1 MPSDMIGHSFPT
13 LEEKP
18 YIPTMPNI
26 RIFSVLAVMALVP
39 LWVWAQATS
48 PAPDAGTPGATP
60 AGAVAATTP
69 AEPPT
74 AAEQALDDAAK
85 KVAALKSI
93 SAVIFE
99 SVEMLKTK
107 FSITGKY
114 LKAPGNRTRLELI
127 VDENLPD
134 AEKSTMLQNC
144 DGEWLWDYQKVL
156 ESRNYRK
163 MKIGRILE
171 KLNSPE
177 LDDAFR
183 EQALNQLGFAGPDIL
198 LIGLRKAV
206 KFDQKEAEKLD
217 GKPVWLLKGTWRSRD
232 GLLGPNQQA
241 LPPTAPLPAY
251 VPSLVKVWVGQE
263 DGWPYKIELVG
274 RVPTVLLEDTRRY
287 GPDGRPIGSRNSYNI
302 QKVEPSRIELTY
314 SNVQL
319 NPDLKPDDF
328 AFTVPPDAR
337 VDDNTDAI
345 LDGLEQ
351 AMQMR
356 AAQKKSEA
364 AKGETTLPQPIEVPK
379 AAPAPQ

>member
-1 MPSDMIGHSFPT
+1 
-13 LEEKP
+13 
-18 YIPTMPNI
+18 MPNI
-26 RIFSVLAVMALVP
+26 RIFSVLAVMVPVP
-39 LWVWAQATS
+39 LWAWAQATS
-48 PAPDAGTPGATP
+48 PAPDAGTPGAPP
-60 AGAVAATTP
+60 AGAVAATAP

-85 KVAALKSI
+85 KVAALKSA

-114 LKAPGNRTRLELI
+114 LKAPGNRSRLEL
-127 VDENLPD
+127 VVGDDLPD
-134 AEKSTMLQNC
+134 AERSTMLQNC

-163 MKIGRILE
+163 IKIGRILE

-183 EQALNQLGFAGPDIL
+183 EQVINQLGLAGPDII

-206 KFDQKEAEKLD
+206 KFDQKEAEALD

-232 GLLGPNQQA
+232 GLLGPNQQP

-263 DGWPYKIELVG
+263 DGWPYKVELVG

-287 GPDGRPIGSRNSYNI
+287 GPDGRPIGSRNSFNI

-328 AFTVPPDAR
+328 AFTAPPEAR
-337 VDDNTDAI
+337 PDDHTDAI
-345 LDGLEQ
+345 LNGLEQ
-351 AMQMR
+351 AVQMR
-356 AAQKKSEA
+356 VARKWSEA
-364 AKGETTLPQPIEVPK
+364 AKGESTLPQSIEVPK
-379 AAPAPQ
+379 AAPAPSK